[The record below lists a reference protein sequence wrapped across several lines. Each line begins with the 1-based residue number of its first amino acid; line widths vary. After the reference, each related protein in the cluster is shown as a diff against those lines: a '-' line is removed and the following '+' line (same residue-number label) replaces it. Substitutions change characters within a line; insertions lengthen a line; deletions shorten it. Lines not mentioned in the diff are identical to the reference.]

1 MYKLSNKTFYLRHKN
16 ELRKYTT
23 NNSSLH
29 VVNKK
34 SKKKFDLSNC
44 DVISVD
50 FENEKFDFNS
60 ISNAKYKTIV
70 LTDVLE
76 NHPDIFKFISEI
88 NNSLSD
94 DGILIVSSINT
105 KYNLFIKLFEILA
118 LKDKS
123 KSSTYIHPRKISKVT
138 DGLGLE
144 YQKYY
149 TRQIVPFDFFKL
161 GSIINKVLEIL
172 LPRFNLG
179 LKTYMIFRSKKNT
192 NLKFSKSII
201 IPAKNEEGNL
211 DELVKRIPKFEDTEI
226 IFAYGKS
233 ADNTLEKMKK
243 IISTNEDFNFKL
255 VNQTKKGKANAVWE
269 ALDIV
274 ENELIA
280 ILDAD
285 ISVEP
290 ETLKDFFEILEN
302 NLADFVNGTRLI
314 YEMDKK
320 SMRYLNKLGNRFFQF
335 FIGKLIK
342 EPLTDSLC
350 GTKVFKKSFI
360 NDIKFWQSQFNIDDP
375 FGDFDLIFS
384 CAFTGQKIV
393 ELPISYKERRYG
405 STQISRFRDGLKLLV
420 YLICSFLIYN
430 TSNDK
435 NT

>member
-172 LPRFNLG
+172 LPRFHILVE
-179 LKTYMIFRSKKNT
+179 KSK
-192 NLKFSKSII
+192 
-201 IPAKNEEGNL
+201 
-211 DELVKRIPKFEDTEI
+211 
-226 IFAYGKS
+226 
-233 ADNTLEKMKK
+233 
-243 IISTNEDFNFKL
+243 
-255 VNQTKKGKANAVWE
+255 
-269 ALDIV
+269 
-274 ENELIA
+274 
-280 ILDAD
+280 
-285 ISVEP
+285 
-290 ETLKDFFEILEN
+290 
-302 NLADFVNGTRLI
+302 
-314 YEMDKK
+314 
-320 SMRYLNKLGNRFFQF
+320 
-335 FIGKLIK
+335 
-342 EPLTDSLC
+342 
-350 GTKVFKKSFI
+350 
-360 NDIKFWQSQFNIDDP
+360 
-375 FGDFDLIFS
+375 
-384 CAFTGQKIV
+384 
-393 ELPISYKERRYG
+393 
-405 STQISRFRDGLKLLV
+405 
-420 YLICSFLIYN
+420 
-430 TSNDK
+430 
-435 NT
+435 